1 MPRSKSKS
9 STKVMTVQAVKD
21 IVREEMKETQ
31 EEKIAVIGEA
41 NTTVDTP
48 NIPSGDVSASSN
60 FVRLFPNISQGTGQY
75 NRRVGNEIRLREL
88 SIEML
93 LSYATQTGQN
103 NYRDQAI
110 GVRVM
115 ILRQKDNND
124 YNGFVEDAQTSKLL
138 ENGSI
143 VSPGP
148 SNFSGT
154 TINLCQKINREQFSV
169 KYDKVHYMERA
180 REFSSDS
187 TTRQFYTP
195 PRPKFVKK
203 RLTFGK
209 KGLKLTFGD
218 SSSESPTGFP
228 YLLVIGYASSIDSG
242 SASNNLIEYTYSA
255 KAKFTDA

>member
-1 MPRSKSKS
+1 MPPKGKGKQ
-9 STKVMTVQAVKD
+9 TLAKKVKA
-21 IVREEMKETQ
+21 IVRDELKETQ
-31 EEKIAVIGEA
+31 EMKIAVIGEA

-48 NIPSGDVSASSN
+48 SIPSGDVSASSN

-88 SIEML
+88 SLEML
-93 LSYATQTGQN
+93 LSYGVQTGSG
-103 NYRDQAI
+103 NYRDQAVGI
-110 GVRVM
+110 RVM

-124 YNGFVEDAQTSKLL
+124 YNGFVEDSQTSKLL

-143 VSPGP
+143 VTPGP

-169 KYDKVHYMERA
+169 RYDKVHYIERA
-180 REFSSDS
+180 REFNSGGGQL
-187 TTRQFYTP
+187 QFNTP
-195 PRPKFVKK
+195 PRPKFVKHTL
-203 RLTFGK
+203 RFGK
-209 KGLKLTFGD
+209 KGLKLTYGN
-218 SSSESPTGFP
+218 SASESPTNFP

-242 SASNNLIEYTYSA
+242 VASNNLVEYTYSA

>member
-1 MPRSKSKS
+1 MPQKGKGKQ
-9 STKVMTVQAVKD
+9 TLAKKVKA
-21 IVREEMKETQ
+21 IVRDELKETQ
-31 EEKIAVIGEA
+31 EMKIAVIGES

-48 NIPSGDVSASSN
+48 NIPGGDVSASSN

-93 LSYATQTGQN
+93 LSYATQSGTG
-103 NYRDQAI
+103 NYRDQAV

-124 YNGFVEDAQTSKLL
+124 YNGFVEDAQTTKLL
-138 ENGSI
+138 ENGS
-143 VSPGP
+143 VVTPGP
-148 SNFSGT
+148 SNFSGS

-169 KYDKVHYMERA
+169 RYDRVHYMERA
-180 REFSSDS
+180 REINASGSQL
-187 TTRQFYTP
+187 QFNTP
-195 PRPKFVKK
+195 HRPKFVKHTL
-203 RLTFGK
+203 RFGK
-209 KGLKLTFGD
+209 KGLKLTYGNSD
-218 SSSESPTGFP
+218 SEAPTNFP

-242 SASNNLIEYTYSA
+242 TPASSLIEYTYSA